1 MKLMFQVKFPQ
12 LSVKSTILFILA
24 SMALSLV
31 MVPGAAAFVDHGEI
45 ATRTLPN
52 GLEVLVR
59 EDPAQSVVE
68 VQIWVGAGSR
78 DEPDG
83 QEGIAHLFEHM
94 LFKGT
99 EKRGVGEIAAAI
111 ESAGGDINA
120 YTSMDQ
126 TVYHI
131 TIASDYFLTAM
142 GVLSDA
148 IQNSSFDRGELEREK
163 LVVLEEIR
171 MRNDRPPIMLHQ
183 KAMNNAYQKHPY
195 RLPVIGTV
203 ESVSSFTRDDIVKYI
218 DKHYYPENITV
229 VVVGDVGAEPVI
241 KKVHDLFGGLAEKDV
256 DVKVLPVNPRGM
268 MVEPFLQ
275 ILADKLKTCIYEASK
290 TETTK

>member
-1 MKLMFQVKFPQ
+1 MKLMFQIKFPQ
-12 LSVKSTILFILA
+12 LAVKSSIFFILA
-24 SMALSLV
+24 AMALSLV
-31 MVPGAAAFVDHGEI
+31 IVPGVTAFVDHGEI

-68 VQIWVGAGSR
+68 VQIWVGVGSR
-78 DEPDG
+78 DEPVG

-148 IQNSSFDRGELEREK
+148 IQNSSFDKDELEREK
-163 LVVLEEIR
+163 LVVVEEINR
-171 MRNDRPPIMLHQ
+171 GKDS
-183 KAMNNAYQKHPY
+183 
-195 RLPVIGTV
+195 PVRAFS
-203 ESVSSFTRDDIVKYI
+203 E
-218 DKHYYPENITV
+218 
-229 VVVGDVGAEPVI
+229 
-241 KKVHDLFGGLAEKDV
+241 DLV
-256 DVKVLPVNPRGM
+256 RTN
-268 MVEPFLQ
+268 
-275 ILADKLKTCIYEASK
+275 
-290 TETTK
+290 